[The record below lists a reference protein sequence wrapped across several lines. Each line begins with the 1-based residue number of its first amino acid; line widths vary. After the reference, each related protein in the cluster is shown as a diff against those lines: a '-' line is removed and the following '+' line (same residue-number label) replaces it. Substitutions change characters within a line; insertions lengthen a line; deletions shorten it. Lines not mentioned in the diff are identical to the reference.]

1 MLPRKTA
8 TESTTA
14 AVVAPRTTNKYS
26 GKHAT
31 TRSSVLVLFAACT
44 SVLVLFTACGSQ
56 LVPAPP
62 SEVESARTTQ
72 FVATVVTAIQDA
84 YTCGGS
90 KSSAHR
96 E

>member
-1 MLPRKTA
+1 MLPRNTA
-8 TESTTA
+8 TDSTMA

-26 GKHAT
+26 GEHAT
-31 TRSSVLVLFAACT
+31 TSSSVV
-44 SVLVLFTACGSQ
+44 VLFTACGSQ

-62 SEVESARTTQ
+62 SEVESARNTQ